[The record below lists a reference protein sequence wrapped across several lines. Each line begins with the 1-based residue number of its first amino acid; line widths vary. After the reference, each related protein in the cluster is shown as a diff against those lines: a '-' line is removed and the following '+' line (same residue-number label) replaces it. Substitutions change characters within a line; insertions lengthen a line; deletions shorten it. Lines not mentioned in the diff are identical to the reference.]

1 MLVPHRPGRPPAC
14 SDAEVLTFALV
25 RHLLARPSER
35 AFLDEVRG
43 AWASYLPVV
52 PAQNA
57 FNHRVRWLWGTF
69 ASLCQHL
76 LATVPGNSWQQLDT
90 TTVPV
95 STPAGYAVRRAGVG
109 RVACTPASAG
119 MPPTTNGSLASIRAC
134 GPTWTAAWCA
144 PGRWSPWRWTS
155 GSWQTA
161 CSPARCHRPGR
172 YWTRALAAAHGR
184 PPSVSRAHRLCPP
197 PAGLSGAP
205 CRPPFVARW
214 HGCGWR
220 GTAPSSWPIPSVSW
234 RSYESAHI
242 TRLRGGSGDD
252 DTIAV
257 SCPGAEVAFA
267 RFHGPY
273 LRCAYLRDAGRRLL
287 GRGQP

>member
-95 STPAGYAVRRAGVG
+95 KHPSRVRG
-109 RVACTPASAG
+109 PESW
-119 MPPTTNGSLASIRAC
+119 C
-134 GPTWTAAWCA
+134 GPRGLHASFGWD
-144 PGRWSPWRWTS
+144 
-155 GSWQTA
+155 
-161 CSPARCHRPGR
+161 
-172 YWTRALAAAHGR
+172 AAHHEWFFGFHPGVR
-184 PPSVSRAHRLCPP
+184 TDLDRRLVRTWALVPAAVDERVVANGLLAGAVP
-197 PAGLSGAP
+197 PAGS
-205 CRPPFVARW
+205 
-214 HGCGWR
+214 
-220 GTAPSSWPIPSVSW
+220 
-234 RSYESAHI
+234 
-242 TRLRGGSGDD
+242 
-252 DTIAV
+252 
-257 SCPGAEVAFA
+257 
-267 RFHGPY
+267 
-273 LRCAYLRDAGRRLL
+273 LL
-287 GRGQP
+287 D